1 MTGTAQHSS
10 RSKYPWREYL
20 TEAERAYLAK
30 ADAEHPA
37 TIRAREDWRRRFA
50 DRPRIIQRGFC
61 RARAAAKKGGDA

>member
-1 MTGTAQHSS
+1 MTGTATHPS

-20 TEAERAYLAK
+20 TEDERAYLAQ

-50 DRPRIIQRGFC
+50 DRPRIIQRCFY
-61 RARAAAKKGGDA
+61 RARVAAKKGGSA